1 MPRVK
6 TENVLSADNQQAT
19 PGFIGESPQR
29 LYAKYPKSKK
39 ISEEEA
45 LLLGILYTDGCL
57 SRNGKRC
64 WRFYLSSTSL
74 EIIHLFCKCITKFF
88 GLDKQRV
95 KISQKVVNGKPFYK
109 AVSNSA
115 YCGNL
120 LIARYGTFRT
130 LAFRDGSGNEIFPP
144 TKLPIKHLIGAN
156 KVSSFLKAAFS
167 CDGGVNL
174 YKGRYKLRDGY
185 EFLIR
190 NVYLS
195 CHHPQL
201 QLDYDK
207 LLKFLD
213 IKSKILP
220 KDNRIIIQGREQL
233 QKFRDKVGF
242 LEGVKITQHSAY
254 WQGWAKNKVLNL
266 AVSSYGNPRKIL
278 NMPQFLG

>member
-45 LLLGILYTDGCL
+45 LL
-57 SRNGKRC
+57 
-64 WRFYLSSTSL
+64 
-74 EIIHLFCKCITKFF
+74 
-88 GLDKQRV
+88 
-95 KISQKVVNGKPFYK
+95 
-109 AVSNSA
+109 
-115 YCGNL
+115 
-120 LIARYGTFRT
+120 IARYGMFRT

-266 AVSSYGNPRKIL
+266 AVSSYGNSRKIL